1 MREFAFESTTDDVL
15 DGLSLAGKTILVTG
29 ATAGLGIETSR
40 ALAAAGARVVMLG
53 RDQEAL
59 AKEASELGALGLSGE
74 LETQTVDLASLDSIR
89 ASAATCLQAYPS
101 IDVLINNAGVMA
113 CPLLRTADGFEMQFG
128 TNHLGHFLFTCLLVP
143 ALLAAAPARVIN
155 LSSTGH
161 KLSNV
166 NLEDPNYQN
175 RDYDKW
181 VAYGESKSANILFSV
196 GLDQRLKDRGVRSL
210 AVHPG
215 VIMTK
220 LSRHLT
226 QEDIENLMKSAPEG
240 ETMEWKTVEQGAA
253 TSVWAATAP
262 ELADKGALYLE
273 NCQLAVPAEPG
284 KGGGVEDYALDPA
297 AADAL
302 WSLSEQ
308 LVGQEFSF

>member
-29 ATAGLGIETSR
+29 ATAGLGVETSR

-143 ALLAAAPARVIN
+143 ALLAAAPARVVN